1 MIPLRLTPR
10 LAVAATFAAFGLNAG
25 AWAGASAAVVARV
38 GVSATG
44 FGLALTVMTVV
55 YLAAMSSAAAIA
67 ARIGIRR
74 TLLSSLL
81 AMGPMLALLV
91 SARNGLWLGIALA
104 LFGALVGLLDSA
116 MNAEGS
122 RVEQRSGKPIFVQF
136 HAVASATTAAF
147 ALFGSY
153 LAFRGLGWLIAL
165 VVEVGLLVVA
175 VIVAKAIDEPQGEPR
190 IGGIGAA
197 PRVIDAGLAMLGLA
211 IGVSIVCE
219 SSALAWSAL
228 LLRHDAPTLAAYAG
242 AGAGLFAAFQAAMRF
257 GIDRIR
263 RAVSD
268 RALMLVSYAVAALGL
283 GLVAADLGFAASVL
297 GFAILGVGTGAIVPC
312 GFALA
317 ARRPGLSAGAAI
329 SAVSFFGL
337 FPRAPAPLLT
347 GFVADALSL
356 SAAFFGL
363 AVLMLIAMAGVGFLV
378 PSPQRT
384 SSRETLAPGGLAK

>member
-1 MIPLRLTPR
+1 MTQLRLTPR
-10 LAVAATFAAFGLNAG
+10 LAIAVTFAGFGLNAG
-25 AWAGASAAVVARV
+25 AWAGASAAVVARI
-38 GVSATG
+38 GLSATN
-44 FGLALTVMTVV
+44 FGLALTVMTVI
-55 YLAAMSSAAAIA
+55 YLAAMSSAGAVA

-74 TLLSSLL
+74 TLLISLL
-81 AMGPMLALLV
+81 AMGPTLALLV
-91 SARNGLWLGIALA
+91 SARDGLWLGVALA
-104 LFGALVGLLDSA
+104 LFGALAGLLDSA

-122 RVEQRSGKPIFVQF
+122 RVEHRLGKPIFVQF
-136 HAVASATTAAF
+136 HALCSATTAAA

-165 VVEVGLLVVA
+165 IVEIGLLA
-175 VIVAKAIDEPQGEPR
+175 AAMIVARAIHEPSGEPR
-190 IGGIGAA
+190 IGGLGAA
-197 PRVIDAGLAMLGLA
+197 PRAIDAGLAALGLA
-211 IGVSIVCE
+211 IGVSMVCE

-242 AGAGLFAAFQAAMRF
+242 AGAMLFAAFQAAMRF
-257 GIDRIR
+257 GLDRVR

-268 RALMLVSYAVAALGL
+268 RALMLVSYAVAACGL
-283 GLVAADLGFAASVL
+283 MFISADLGFTASVI

-317 ARRPGLSAGAAI
+317 ARRPGLSAGLAI

-378 PSPQRT
+378 PSAQRT
-384 SSRETLAPGGLAK
+384 LSRETLASGVAE